1 MGILS
6 CISSVTPPWVHWAG
20 GAQQCVCKTCLAW
33 SEHSSRPAA
42 SHPSADCS
50 RFENSCCLCPALL
63 AHSVPAMC
71 TCSVYLQCVF
81 AMCMG
86 THNSACLRDFPC
98 CKVLTLAYSGTLT
111 LLVTSKPMAL
121 ELPRIMLA
129 CLFVKA
135 CWRERMYLACMPL
148 AGLAAQM
155 NYCWPTGKICSGRLK
170 AVSKPCNGSNM
181 YQLQVQMAKLLIS
194 VAWSSYWQLQEATPP

>member
-1 MGILS
+1 MCVCNSRSYLGPSTPPQGLGRVLATCLGQMGILS

-50 RFENSCCLCPALL
+50 RFDNSCCLCPALL

-71 TCSVYLQCVF
+71 TCSVYLQTAAGLNGCCLCPTLLAHSVPAMCACSVYLQCVF

-111 LLVTSKPMAL
+111 LLVTSKRMAL

-135 CWRERMYLACMPL
+135 CWRE
-148 AGLAAQM
+148 
-155 NYCWPTGKICSGRLK
+155 
-170 AVSKPCNGSNM
+170 
-181 YQLQVQMAKLLIS
+181 
-194 VAWSSYWQLQEATPP
+194 